1 MQRRTLLQMLAC
13 VGAGGARAAEQ
24 SRPARR
30 IARPDLTWAV
40 FYGEDIAPE
49 RLAGYDVIVLD
60 AGFKGDVGQ
69 IVRQGKDLLC
79 YLSLGEIKRSSP
91 WFGGLENSGVLLR
104 ENPSW
109 PDTFVCDV
117 RQRSWS
123 ALILEHAVPAIAA
136 RGFKGIFFDTLDTP
150 PHLEQ
155 VDPDRYAGM
164 RLAAI
169 DLVRA
174 IRRAFPDLILL
185 MNRGYAL
192 LPELRSEIDGV
203 VAESLL
209 TTFDF
214 GAKQYKWVEPDQL
227 IYHMQALDGLRTE
240 PPTVPIL
247 SLDYWDAADEATI
260 REIYARERDLD
271 HRPFVSEVL
280 LDRLIPEPP
289 PCPCRPA
296 EE

>member
-1 MQRRTLLQMLAC
+1 MRRRAVLQMLAC
-13 VGAGGARAAEQ
+13 LGIGSAAGAE
-24 SRPARR
+24 RPRTASR
-30 IARPDLTWAV
+30 IAQPDLTWAV
-40 FYGEDIAPE
+40 YYGEDIALE
-49 RLAGYDVIVLD
+49 AFAGFDVIVLD
-60 AGFKGDVGQ
+60 AGFKGDIRQ
-69 IVRQGKDLLC
+69 IVGQGKDPLC

-91 WFGGLENSGVLLR
+91 LFGSIENPDILLH

-123 ALILEHAVPAIAA
+123 TLILERAIPAIVA
-136 RGFKGIFFDTLDTP
+136 RGFKGLFFDTLDTP

-155 VDPDRYAGM
+155 LDPDRHAGM

-174 IRRAFPDLILL
+174 IRRAFPDLTLL

-192 LPELRSEIDGV
+192 LPEIKREVDGV

-214 GAKQYKWVEPDQL
+214 STKQYRWVEPDQL
-227 IYHMQALDGLRTE
+227 IYHMQALDALRSE
-240 PPTVPIL
+240 PPTLPIL
-247 SLDYWDAADEATI
+247 SLDYWNGSDAATI
-260 REIYARERDLD
+260 REIYARERDLN
-271 HRPFVSEVL
+271 HCPFVSEIL
-280 LDRLIPEPP
+280 LDRIVPEPP
-289 PCPCRPA
+289 PCPCRQA
-296 EE
+296 GE